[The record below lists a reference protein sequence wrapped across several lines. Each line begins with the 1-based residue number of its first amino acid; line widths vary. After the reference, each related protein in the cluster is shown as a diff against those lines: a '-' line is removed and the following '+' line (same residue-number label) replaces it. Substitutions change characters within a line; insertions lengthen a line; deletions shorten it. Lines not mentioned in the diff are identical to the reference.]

1 MSALP
6 SPSRRLLQRSAAK
19 PAARRARGPRRG
31 AALAAAVPR
40 YREIAN
46 TLIDGIA
53 DGRYAVGDLLPT
65 EAALCEAHA
74 ISRFT
79 ARAALR
85 QLAEAG
91 LVSRRRGSGTQVI
104 GLPGEARF
112 TQQVGNVAA
121 LTQYA
126 RTTQLRIISKGRHAL
141 SRMQALEFKARA
153 GEEWL
158 TASGVR
164 FDRAGGREQPICAT
178 RIYFNPLLTG
188 ILAHVRDTHG
198 PLYEIVEREFGVT
211 ISRVLQH
218 ISAVS
223 LDRHDAVTL
232 NERAG
237 RPALRTLRL
246 YYDAASRLLEVSE
259 NIHPG
264 DRFAYSMQLQREP

>member
-1 MSALP
+1 MSAEP
-6 SPSRRLLQRSAAK
+6 SPAHRHAARNPAK
-19 PAARRARGPRRG
+19 PGARRARGPRRG
-31 AALAAAVPR
+31 AAVPR
-40 YREIAN
+40 YREVASA
-46 TLIDGIA
+46 LLADIA
-53 DGRYAVGDLLPT
+53 DGRYALGDFLPT
-65 EAALCEAHA
+65 EAELCVAHA

-91 LVSRRRGSGTQVI
+91 LVLRRQGSGTQVI
-104 GLPGEARF
+104 GRAGEARF

-126 RTTQLRIISKGRHAL
+126 RTTWLSITSKGRAAL
-141 SRMQALEFKARA
+141 TRMQALEFDARA

-178 RIYFNPLLTG
+178 RIYFNPILAG
-188 ILAHVRDTHG
+188 ILEHVHDTDG

-211 ISRVLQH
+211 ISRVEQH

-223 LDRHDAVTL
+223 LDRHDAATL
-232 NERAG
+232 NERSG